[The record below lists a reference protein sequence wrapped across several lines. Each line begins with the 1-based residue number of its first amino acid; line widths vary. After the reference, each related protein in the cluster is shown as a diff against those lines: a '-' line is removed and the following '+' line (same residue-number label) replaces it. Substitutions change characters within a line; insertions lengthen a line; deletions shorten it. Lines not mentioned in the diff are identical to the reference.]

1 MASAKAAEV
10 ERTRLS
16 RSAVVDR
23 ALQLADAEGID
34 ALTIRRLATELGVT
48 PMALYWHFRNK
59 EELIAGLADRIW
71 GEMKSD
77 VDPTAAWPRQLRGLL
92 ESLIDVLRAHSSAS
106 QLLIDAEKLG
116 PSHWQVTEVTLEVL
130 YKAGFDAMHA
140 SEIARSALWTGLM
153 LVMSEA
159 GFDPGISEEERTERL
174 RRKQVELASLP
185 PQRYPRLVE
194 AAVPL
199 TACSDDAIFHYQFG
213 VDLFIAGVQAM
224 APGGGVG
231 GLVSPGLHGGGVGG
245 VVPPG
250 QHRGS

>member
-1 MASAKAAEV
+1 MAPAKTVEA

-59 EELIAGLADRIW
+59 EELIVALADRIW
-71 GEMKSD
+71 GEIKSD
-77 VDPTAAWPRQLRGLL
+77 VDPAAAWPRQLRGLL
-92 ESLIDVLRAHSSAS
+92 ESLIDVLRTHPSAS
-106 QLLIDAEKLG
+106 ALLIGNKMFGE
-116 PSHWQVTEVTLEVL
+116 SSWQVTEAALEVL
-130 YKAGFDAMHA
+130 HSAGFDALHA
-140 SEIARSALWTGLM
+140 SEIARSALWTALM
-153 LVMSEA
+153 LVMSEP
-159 GFDPGISEEERTERL
+159 GFDFLTQDERVEHL

-194 AAVPL
+194 AAVPM
-199 TACSDDAIFHYQFG
+199 TTCDDDPVFHYQFG

-224 APGGGVG
+224 APGG
-231 GLVSPGLHGGGVGG
+231 SPRDPHGG
-245 VVPPG
+245 
-250 QHRGS
+250 S